1 MAKTFHYGGQALIEG
16 VMMRGQRHQAIAVR
30 LPDGGLSVTCE
41 PIPRIYTG
49 RLREFLFLR
58 GIIILVETLSLG
70 MKALFYSANAQLGKE
85 EELSKGSLWGTLTLA
100 LGFAVALFF
109 VTPLL
114 LARLLGSL
122 ISSALI
128 VNIIEGFIRLGI
140 LIAYLWS
147 IGLSKEIS
155 RVFAYHGAEH
165 KAVNAYEAGV
175 DLEVAKVKGYSTA
188 HARCGTSFLLAVV
201 IVAIF
206 VFALFGRPSLWLS
219 IVLRIVL
226 LPVIASLGYE
236 FIRLSAARANTWF
249 MRPLMAP
256 GLALQSMTTR
266 DPDGRQLEVAISA
279 LREVIRADSPLPQP
293 QIVTPPAET
302 GSDAEPNI
310 P

>member
-1 MAKTFHYGGQALIEG
+1 MADYLLPANPYPVYIP
-16 VMMRGQRHQAIAVR
+16 AVCA
-30 LPDGGLSVTCE
+30 SS
-41 PIPRIYTG
+41 
-49 RLREFLFLR
+49 FFLR
-58 GIIILVETLSLG
+58 GVIILVETLALG
-70 MKALFYSANAQLGKE
+70 MKALFFSANAQLGKE

-114 LARLLGSL
+114 LARLMGSF

-147 IGLSKEIS
+147 IGFSKEIS

-165 KAVNAYEAGV
+165 KAVNAYEGGV
-175 DLEVAKVKGYSTA
+175 ALEVSKVREYSTA
-188 HARCGTSFLLAVV
+188 HVRCGTSFLLAVV

-206 VFALFGRPSLWLS
+206 VFALFGRPALWLS
-219 IVLRIVL
+219 IILRIVL

-236 FIRLSAARANTWF
+236 FIRLSAARAGNRLMKPF
-249 MRPLMAP
+249 MAP

-266 DPDGRQLEVAISA
+266 EPDDAQLEVAIAA
-279 LREVIRADSPLPQP
+279 LREVIQSDNPLPQP
-293 QIVTPPAET
+293 PTNNLVS
-302 GSDAEPNI
+302 GC
-310 P
+310 